1 MRSGGVGRFGTRTGG
16 ASRAARFA
24 WGIGFL
30 PPEQGFEIIIPDGP
44 VVAKTWVLVAAILGS
59 AMSFIDGS
67 AVNVVLPILQR
78 DFAASAA
85 DVQWV
90 VEGYALF
97 LAALI
102 LLGGALGDIYGRKR
116 MYALGVTIFAVASL
130 GCAIASRIE
139 LLIAARCV
147 QGLGAALMVPESL
160 ALISANFS
168 GAERGRA
175 IGTWSAFASIT
186 GAFGPILGGYLAQH
200 ASWRWV
206 FLLNL
211 PLALAV
217 VLMCWK
223 GFPES
228 RDENAPP
235 HVDVVGSLLATL
247 ALGACT
253 YGLIRSQGGAF
264 DLGAALAIGVGIAFG
279 AGFVWAERHVAA
291 PMLPPGLFRSRTFS
305 GANAYTLLLYA
316 ALGGSLYFVPFLLI
330 DVRHYAPSAAGA
342 AFLPFIALQFTL
354 ARWSGGLIARYGAR
368 APLVGGAL
376 VAGLGFVAFMVP
388 GEGGS
393 YWSTYFPAVVLLGI
407 GGVFFVATLTTT
419 VFDAVSTDEAGIAS
433 GVNNAVARTAGLL
446 AIAAFGIL
454 LSAVFAARCDA
465 ELGRARLSHQTI
477 QVVHLQRGQLFAGA
491 VPAGLAPADRPV
503 VTELVHDSYLA
514 GFRAVMAGSALLC
527 VLAAAIAAGT
537 IPGRSSAKA

>member
-1 MRSGGVGRFGTRTGG
+1 
-16 ASRAARFA
+16 
-24 WGIGFL
+24 
-30 PPEQGFEIIIPDGP
+30 
-44 VVAKTWVLVAAILGS
+44 
-59 AMSFIDGS
+59 
-67 AVNVVLPILQR
+67 
-78 DFAASAA
+78 
-85 DVQWV
+85 
-90 VEGYALF
+90 
-97 LAALI
+97 
-102 LLGGALGDIYGRKR
+102 
-116 MYALGVTIFAVASL
+116 MYALGVAIFAVASL
-130 GCAIASRIE
+130 GCALASRIE
-139 LLIAARCV
+139 ILIAARCV

-228 RDENAPP
+228 RDEKASP
-235 HVDVVGSLLATL
+235 HVDVVGSVLATL

-253 YGLIRSQGGAF
+253 YGLIRSEGGTF
-264 DLGAALAIGVGIAFG
+264 DAIAALAIGLGIAFG
-279 AGFVWAERHVAA
+279 AAFVWAERHVSA

-305 GANAYTLLLYA
+305 GANVYTLLLYA

-330 DVRHYAPSAAGA
+330 DVQHYAPSAAGA

-376 VAGLGFVAFMVP
+376 VAGLGFVAFMLP
-388 GEGGS
+388 GVGGS
-393 YWSTYFPAVVLLGI
+393 YWTTYFPAVVLLGI
-407 GGVFFVATLTTT
+407 GGVFFVAPLTTT
-419 VFDAVSTDEAGIAS
+419 VFDAVSTAEAGIAS

-446 AIAAFGIL
+446 AIAAFGIVL
-454 LSAVFAARCDA
+454 AAVFSGRFEA
-465 ELGRARLSHQTI
+465 ELSRTRLDQRTE
-477 QVVHLQRGQLFAGA
+477 QVVHAQRGQLYAGA
-491 VPAGLAPADRPV
+491 VPAGVAPGDRPIV
-503 VTELVHDSYLA
+503 AALVHDSFLA

-527 VLAAAIAAGT
+527 LLAAAVAAAT
-537 IPGRSSAKA
+537 IPGRLSRRRRPAASG

>member
-1 MRSGGVGRFGTRTGG
+1 
-16 ASRAARFA
+16 
-24 WGIGFL
+24 
-30 PPEQGFEIIIPDGP
+30 
-44 VVAKTWVLVAAILGS
+44 VAKTWVLVAAILGS

-78 DFAASAA
+78 DFAATAA

-116 MYALGVTIFAVASL
+116 MFTLGVAIFAAASL

-139 LLIAARCV
+139 ILIAARCV

-168 GAERGRA
+168 GTERGRA

-206 FLLNL
+206 FLINL
-211 PLALAV
+211 PLALVV
-217 VLMCWK
+217 VLLCWR
-223 GFPES
+223 GFPDS
-228 RDENAPP
+228 RDPDASP
-235 HVDVVGSLLATL
+235 HVDLIGSALATL
-247 ALGACT
+247 ALGGVT
-253 YGLIRSQGGAF
+253 YGLIRSQGGTLDA
-264 DLGAALAIGVGIAFG
+264 GAAVAIVAGIVFG
-279 AGFVWAERHVAA
+279 AAFVWAERHVTA

-305 GANAYTLLLYA
+305 GANVYTLLLYA

-330 DVRHYAPSAAGA
+330 DVQRYTPSAAGA

-354 ARWSGGLIARYGAR
+354 ARWSGGLIARFGAR

-376 VAGLGFVAFMVP
+376 VAGLGFLAFMLP
-388 GEGGS
+388 GEGGT
-393 YWSTYFPAVVLLGI
+393 YWTTYFPAVVLLGV
-407 GGVFFVATLTTT
+407 GGVFFVAPLTTT
-419 VFDAVSTDEAGIAS
+419 VFDAVATTEAGIAS

-446 AIAAFGIL
+446 AIAAFGIV
-454 LSAVFAARCDA
+454 LSAVFSQRFEA
-465 ELGRARLSHQTI
+465 ELSRTHLDPPTVQI
-477 QVVHLQRGQLFAGA
+477 VHAQRGQLYAGA
-491 VPAGLAPADRPV
+491 VPAGVTPGDRPLV
-503 VTELVHDSYLA
+503 ENLVHDSFLA

-527 VLAAAIAAGT
+527 LLAAAVAVAT
-537 IPGRSSAKA
+537 IPGRLSRPVEPAASG